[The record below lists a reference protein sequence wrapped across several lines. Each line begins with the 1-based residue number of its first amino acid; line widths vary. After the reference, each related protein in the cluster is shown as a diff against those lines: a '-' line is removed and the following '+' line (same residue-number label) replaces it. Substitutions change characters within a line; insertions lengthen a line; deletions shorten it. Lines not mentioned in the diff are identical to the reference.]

1 MQTEYRINRCSRRC
15 AVQDRP
21 LEPGEAYY
29 SVVLEEDEQWVR
41 RDISAAAWDEP
52 PERAIGWWSCRMPS
66 QENRKLKLAPD
77 AVLLDLLRE
86 TPVPADPQSQGD
98 RTAIRYLLALLLLRR
113 RVVKP
118 AASSEFQ
125 QGQEDGSG
133 EEDRLI
139 LEDPAGGSAI
149 EVAEWNASAAD
160 IERVEA
166 ALVDLV
172 YCDADS

>member
-21 LEPGEAYY
+21 LDPGEAYY
-29 SVVLEEDEQWVR
+29 SVVLEEDEEWVR
-41 RDISAAAWDEP
+41 RDISATAWTEP
-52 PERAIGWWSCRMPS
+52 PEGAIGWWSCRMPS

-86 TPVPADPQSQGD
+86 TPAPADPQSQSD

-113 RVVKP
+113 RVIRP

-125 QGQEDGSG
+125 QGQGERTSG
-133 EEDRLI
+133 EGALV
-139 LEDPAGGSAI
+139 LEDPADGSPI
-149 EVAEWNASAAD
+149 EVAQWDASAAD
-160 IERVEA
+160 LKRVET